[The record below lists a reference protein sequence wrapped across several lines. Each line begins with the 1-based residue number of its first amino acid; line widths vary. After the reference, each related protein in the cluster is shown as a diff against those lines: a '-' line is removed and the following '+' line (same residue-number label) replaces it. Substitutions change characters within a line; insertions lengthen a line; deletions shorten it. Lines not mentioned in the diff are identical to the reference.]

1 MGAGMNLWKRAAGTM
16 AAAAAAGGLAL
27 AGAPA
32 ASAIN
37 QVSCGGRDDFY
48 TITSLSG
55 SSQCFANSG
64 VTGTFQSNTR
74 TLYTGSN
81 RGNIYY
87 YNHADKRNWYSI
99 VRDPRYRG
107 WFDWPYVN
115 TLAVRIF

>member
-1 MGAGMNLWKRAAGTM
+1 MGIWKRAAGM
-16 AAAAAAGGLAL
+16 LAAAAAAGGLAL

-37 QVSCGGRDDFY
+37 QVNCGWQNDFY
-48 TITSLSG
+48 TVTSIGG
-55 SSQCFANSG
+55 SSLCFANSG
-64 VTGTFQSNTR
+64 VTGTFQQNTR
-74 TLYTGSN
+74 TLSTGNN

-87 YNHADKRNWYSI
+87 YSHADGRNWYSI
-99 VRDPRYRG
+99 VRNPGYRG